1 MTSPMTFASR
11 IRRAAAGVVLTVLA
25 ILGIG
30 TPWTWIGIVPLT
42 ASALGWCPFQA
53 LRDVLRN
60 KRNVT
65 GAGIALRANPGL
77 HSRHRV

>member
-1 MTSPMTFASR
+1 MTRPMTFASR
-11 IRRAAAGVVLTVLA
+11 TRRAAAGLVLTLLA

-42 ASALGWCPFQA
+42 AGAIGWCPLQA

-65 GAGIALRANPGL
+65 GAGISLRANRGL
-77 HSRHRV
+77 HSGHRV